1 MEKSREVNQPISGG
15 MMRYEV
21 TLSRVEYLSQKFIIE
36 AESEEAAQE
45 AAWDQS
51 GKWRC
56 VEAEEFTDD
65 IKEVA

>member
-1 MEKSREVNQPISGG
+1 MAK
-15 MMRYEV
+15 YEV
-21 TLSRVEYLSQKFIIE
+21 TLSRVEYLSQKFIVE
-36 AESEEAAQE
+36 ADNEQAAQD

-56 VEAEEFTDD
+56 VEAEEFTND